1 MALPLDLFRIAAGLI
16 CVAYFTHQW
25 AIARDFAAPDGVLDH
40 ELQARIY
47 WFTRLSL
54 FQPGAS
60 FLFIQAA
67 LAAAWLASWGVLAG
81 WRVRPCAALAL
92 VVAVSL
98 FRWNLLVME
107 VDDFIIHLLLVWMIL
122 LPVGRTLTWES
133 RLREGSGAWDRWR
146 RVEVPAAALY
156 CVLANACL
164 VYLIAGP
171 TKLTSGYWRSGF
183 ALYATLRLDISHTR
197 DFWGPRHVPLL
208 MIGNYAAL
216 AIEIALPFLLLRPKG
231 SRLKWLG
238 LLGQAG
244 LHAGIVSAFG
254 LPFVNLTMLSTSILF
269 FREEIMDALGAAPA
283 AGSEKRIPAAG
294 RAGAVLV
301 AVLALAV
308 TRDIPLLGALKGPAY
323 VALWAGGLFQ
333 DYRLFDWIDTKNVR
347 VDYEAVSTEP
357 GRPPRPFDGRL
368 VFPATMQHLF
378 LQAYLHDVRWVYVP
392 CRHRPALKESIMIRA
407 ARQYCRARPEATENV
422 SVSAVVGR
430 ITPENAARSTSAS
443 GASSWSSTAPRG
455 SLRFGA
461 RSITRCLRRTARPAE
476 ASLVSKECSDRLR
489 GGSLRSE
496 SYKCFEA
503 FCAAWMPLSAA

>member
-1 MALPLDLFRIAAGLI
+1 LALPLDLFRITSGLI
-16 CVAYFTHQW
+16 FVVYFTHQW
-25 AIARDFAAPDGVLDH
+25 AIARDFAAPDGLLDH

-54 FQPGAS
+54 FQPGVS

-81 WRVRPCAALAL
+81 WRVRSCAAVAL

-122 LPVGRTLTWES
+122 LPVGKTLTLESWRRDGTKTWE
-133 RLREGSGAWDRWR
+133 RWR

-171 TKLTSGYWRSGF
+171 TKLTSDYWRHGF

-197 DFWGPRHVPLL
+197 DLWGPQHLALL
-208 MIGNYAAL
+208 TIGNYAAL
-216 AIEIALPFLLLRPKG
+216 AIEIVLPFLLLRPKG

-238 LLGQAG
+238 LLCQLG
-244 LHAGIVSAFG
+244 LHLGIVAAFG

-269 FREEIMDALGAAPA
+269 FRGELMDALGAAPA
-283 AGSEKRIPAAG
+283 AGSEVRIPTAG
-294 RAGAVLV
+294 RAALVLV

-308 TRDIPLLGALKGPAY
+308 TRDIPVLGALKGPAY

-357 GRPPRPFDGRL
+357 GRPSRPFDGRL

-392 CRHRPALKESIMIRA
+392 CRHRPALKESILIRA
-407 ARQYCRARPEATENV
+407 ARHYCGARPEATQSV
-422 SVSAVVGR
+422 SVSAVVSR
-430 ITPENAARSTSAS
+430 ITPEDAALDKRDRSFIMEFDCAR
-443 GASSWSSTAPRG
+443 GEST
-455 SLRFGA
+455 
-461 RSITRCLRRTARPAE
+461 LRRTFDTRMPAE
-476 ASLVSKECSDRLR
+476 DCATGRGLSRLE
-489 GGSLRSE
+489 GL
-496 SYKCFEA
+496 F
-503 FCAAWMPLSAA
+503 